1 MEVLIGVL
9 VLALLFVCA
18 YALCYSAG
26 RADEE
31 MSKAFTDQ
39 FIKKEK

>member
-26 RADEE
+26 EADRTLEQGFRE
-31 MSKAFTDQ
+31 AFVD
-39 FIKKEK
+39 KKK